1 MDNTILVSRTLSDG
15 RQLEIRT
22 APDKRASKQVDD
34 LRKAAGHLE
43 AIAQRLVNADTHF
56 ITMLSELHGFS
67 EDAATKIFKTY
78 RKLKCIKLDAF
89 MGRWNVKH
97 GKFLDR
103 DVCERALNHI

>member
-1 MDNTILVSRTLSDG
+1 M
-15 RQLEIRT
+15 T
-22 APDKRASKQVDD
+22 AQGKRASKQVND

-56 ITMLSELHGFS
+56 ITMLSDLHGFS
-67 EDAATKIFKTY
+67 ESDASKIFKTY

-97 GKFLDR
+97 GGFLDR